1 MEMSDTAKIL
11 CQSGGIGAASSVVVG
26 LLLYFVI
33 RFLKF
38 GHVSV
43 VRTVLTSLGCSA
55 VIVLGFLVPTVT
67 CSYVAGIL
75 SLLGVI
81 VGVVLTFPIQLLA
94 FRLSARDSLVV
105 WVAYLFITPFV
116 ACITAFMLIYVMLP
130 HSPGAL

>member
-1 MEMSDTAKIL
+1 MEISDTAKL
-11 CQSGGIGAASSVVVG
+11 LWQSGSIGVVSSVING

-38 GHVSV
+38 GNVSV
-43 VRTVLTSLGCSA
+43 VRSVLTSLGCSA
-55 VIVLGFLVPTVT
+55 IIILGFVIPAVT
-67 CSYVAGIL
+67 CSFVAGVL

-81 VGVVLTFPIQLLA
+81 LGVVLTFPVQLLI

-116 ACITAFMLIYVMLP
+116 VCATTVLSAWAELF
-130 HSPGAL
+130 

>member
-11 CQSGGIGAASSVVVG
+11 LMSGGIGAATSVVVG

-38 GHVSV
+38 GNVSV
-43 VRTVLTSLGCSA
+43 VRSVLTSLGCSA
-55 VIVLGFLVPTVT
+55 VIILGFVVPAVT

-75 SLLGVI
+75 SLLGVV
-81 VGVVLTFPIQLLA
+81 VGIVLTFPIQFVI
-94 FRLSARDSLVV
+94 FRLSVRDSLVV

-116 ACITAFMLIYVMLP
+116 ACITAVLLI
-130 HSPGAL
+130 AA

>member
-1 MEMSDTAKIL
+1 MEISDTTQIL
-11 CQSGGIGAASSVVVG
+11 WQSGSIGVVSSVING
-26 LLLYFVI
+26 LLLYLVI

-38 GHVSV
+38 GNVSV
-43 VRTVLTSLGCSA
+43 VRSVLTSLGCSA
-55 VIVLGFLVPTVT
+55 LIVLGFVVPAVT

-81 VGVVLTFPIQLLA
+81 LGVVLTFPVQWLI

-116 ACITAFMLIYVMLP
+116 VCGTAILSVWAEFF
-130 HSPGAL
+130 